1 MVRGTALQERLSQI
15 SDALPGAPYPLTG
28 VLVELLHRQ
37 RRAEPATWPA
47 VVDAVRRHSLLE
59 QIHEDPF
66 TRRAF
71 TKPRGYAGDA
81 VLIDHIYGAARPEF
95 QQPLGRAINRY
106 TTSSPATRA
115 VRFRRHLLAELIDRA
130 SGEGHGHCR
139 VLALACGHLRELEL
153 SAAVRRGDAIE
164 VVGLDQ
170 DPDSIEVAV
179 ELARR
184 LNCRLLAHTASIKA
198 VIKRSIPL
206 TDFDLVYAAGLFDYL
221 DDKVATLLLARML
234 EATRPGGRVLIA
246 NFVPDIPDVGY
257 MEACMDW
264 FLRYRTESHLRGL
277 LEKIPAELQGEAHTL
292 HDPDQNIAFLVV
304 TRGQRS
310 LAHRARR
317 GR

>member
-1 MVRGTALQERLSQI
+1 MTRGTPLHEQLSQI
-15 SDALPGAPYPLTG
+15 SERLPASPYRTTGAL
-28 VLVELLHRQ
+28 VDLLHRQ
-37 RRAEPATWPA
+37 RRAEPASWPA
-47 VVDAVRRHSLLE
+47 AVGAVRRHSLLE

-71 TKPRGYAGDA
+71 SKPRGYAGDA
-81 VLIDHIYGAARPEF
+81 VLIDHIYGVARPEF

-153 SAAVRRGDAIE
+153 SAAVRRGDAVEI
-164 VVGLDQ
+164 VGLDQ
-170 DPDSIEVAV
+170 DPDSIEVAM

-184 LNCRLLAHTASIKA
+184 LNCRVLAHTASIKA

-206 TDFDLVYAAGLFDYL
+206 AEFDLVYAAGLFDYL
-221 DDKVATLLLARML
+221 DDKVAALLLARML
-234 EATRPGGRVLIA
+234 EAARPGGRVLIA

-264 FLRYRTESHLRGL
+264 YLRYRTERQLRDL
-277 LEKIPAELQGEAHTL
+277 LEQVPTALQGEAQTL

-304 TRGQRS
+304 TRGQGPSTHRS
-310 LAHRARR
+310 RR